1 MNYEWLWKRLYV
13 IVKKNANSTKKQLL
27 QSRLMSLWNGECW
40 SSTVIID
47 FLMDA
52 LAYFCE
58 WDFIVHL
65 LMSLYSYCQRIQ
77 RPDFWGGESELL
89 VSDPF
94 DAFFYAY
101 IFMVPLVSLVI
112 VFATVQR
119 SAHVLTELI
128 CILSWHGSVEC
139 VVLVSI
145 AMEIDLF
152 S

>member
-1 MNYEWLWKRLYV
+1 
-13 IVKKNANSTKKQLL
+13 
-27 QSRLMSLWNGECW
+27 
-40 SSTVIID
+40 
-47 FLMDA
+47 MDA

-101 IFMVPLVSLVI
+101 IFMVPLVLLVI
-112 VFATVQR
+112 VFIIVQR
-119 SAHVLTELI
+119 SAHELAGLI
-128 CILSWHGSVEC
+128 CIFSDMALSSV
-139 VVLVSI
+139 
-145 AMEIDLF
+145 LF
-152 S
+152 

>member
-1 MNYEWLWKRLYV
+1 
-13 IVKKNANSTKKQLL
+13 
-27 QSRLMSLWNGECW
+27 
-40 SSTVIID
+40 
-47 FLMDA
+47 MDA

-94 DAFFYAY
+94 DALFYAY

-112 VFATVQR
+112 VFATIQR
-119 SAHVLTELI
+119 SAYGLTELI
-128 CILSWHGSVEC
+128 CILS
-139 VVLVSI
+139 
-145 AMEIDLF
+145 
-152 S
+152 